1 MSAPAIT
8 PDVAA
13 TVPVLQLRGVR
24 KRFGGIVATNQVT
37 LNLQPGARHALIGP
51 NGAGKTTLINLLT
64 GVLQPTQGRITLLGE
79 DITQLAPHQRVNR
92 GLVRTFQITQ
102 PFAGISVRENIMVG
116 AYFRTADRRLASR
129 EAETVA
135 AMVGM
140 ADQLDRRGADL
151 TVAGRKRLELARALA
166 TGPRLLLLDEVMAGL
181 NPTEIVEIVG
191 VIKDIRAAGVT
202 ILLIEHV
209 MQAVTSLAERVYV
222 LNQGRMI
229 AEGTPAA
236 IAEDPQVIEAYLG
249 HGAAKVLRA

>member
-1 MSAPAIT
+1 MLEVRDISKSFGGLKAVDSASL
-8 PDVAA
+8 DVAS
-13 TVPVLQLRGVR
+13 GE
-24 KRFGGIVATNQVT
+24 IV
-37 LNLQPGARHALIGP
+37 GLIGP
-51 NGAGKTTLINLLT
+51 NGAGKTTLFATIAGFHRPDAGTVSFEGKAIT
-64 GVLQPTQGRITLLGE
+64 G
-79 DITQLAPHQRVNR
+79 LAPHRICAA
-92 GLVRTFQITQ
+92 GMVRTFQITQ

-116 AYFRTADRRLASR
+116 AYLHTADRRLAAR
-129 EAETVA
+129 EAEAVA
-135 AMVGM
+135 GLVGM
-140 ADQLDRRGADL
+140 KDQLEQRGADL

-191 VIKDIRAAGVT
+191 VIRNIRAAGVT

-236 IAEDPQVIEAYLG
+236 IADNEAVIEAYLG